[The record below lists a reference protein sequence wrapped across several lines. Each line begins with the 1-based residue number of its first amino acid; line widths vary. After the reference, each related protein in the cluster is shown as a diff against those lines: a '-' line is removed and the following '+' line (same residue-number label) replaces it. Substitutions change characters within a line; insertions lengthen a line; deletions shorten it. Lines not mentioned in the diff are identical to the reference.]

1 MARRKFVRNSCAIL
15 TGSALHR
22 YAMFATYA
30 KSKLAQVATTFEL
43 QRREAAARSGVR
55 AVALHPGNSYTDV
68 IRDYPLP
75 VRIANAAI
83 APIWAMVTQSAADSA
98 LTSLYAVATPDPDA
112 TIEFS
117 GLMASA
123 MSAFSAFSMPYRID
137 GTPMILPTGLQM
149 VESESWRA
157 TPVRHA
163 LQADDCDGSAC
174 SAVSVVT
181 RAAAVAANPALAA
194 QFPYL
199 TALGNSLGAHY
210 VFGTCVLAANAGQYE
225 TDQDLVA
232 RLNVLR
238 LASNALG
245 MRSEWTA
252 GAVRPHRM
260 DRPRSPRGADG

>member
-98 LTSLYAVATPDPDA
+98 LTSLYAVATPHPDA
-112 TIEFS
+112 T
-117 GLMASA
+117 
-123 MSAFSAFSMPYRID
+123 
-137 GTPMILPTGLQM
+137 
-149 VESESWRA
+149 
-157 TPVRHA
+157 
-163 LQADDCDGSAC
+163 
-174 SAVSVVT
+174 
-181 RAAAVAANPALAA
+181 
-194 QFPYL
+194 
-199 TALGNSLGAHY
+199 
-210 VFGTCVLAANAGQYE
+210 AGQYLE
-225 TDQDLVA
+225 RCAPVAPAKEAANEAVA
-232 RLNVLR
+232 RRVW
-238 LASNALG
+238 A
-245 MRSEWTA
+245 MSEEL
-252 GAVRPHRM
+252 VRPW
-260 DRPRSPRGADG
+260 A